1 MKITCWN
8 CHSTYSLNNAAVQA
22 ALAAMDQAKIGFHD
36 VHCPKCGKVNRTV
49 RADFQKPEK
58 PRAKPRAG
66 EAGKARQKQKEKE
79 TRQKKKSYRGK

>member
-8 CHSTYSLNNAAVQA
+8 CQTTYSLKNAAVDA

-49 RADFQKPEK
+49 RADFQKTEK
-58 PRAKPRAG
+58 PKVRATEKP
-66 EAGKARQKQKEKE
+66 KAKRKEKE
-79 TRQKKKSYRGK
+79 TRQKKKSYKGK

>member
-8 CHSTYSLNNAAVQA
+8 CHTTYSLKTAAVAA

-58 PRAKPRAG
+58 PKARSG
-66 EAGKARQKQKEKE
+66 DAGKARPKQKEKE
-79 TRQKKKSYRGK
+79 TRQKKKSYKGK